1 MPSISSSDVSPFD
14 EEEQHAQGGTRGS
27 TPATSISSP
36 VICSNDMSDA
46 TKHRRSSSV
55 RFTDDKPISGVDYQS
70 LSGSTVREGD
80 ALPAEEDHG
89 KSPSQ
94 FSGDSLEERIRFL
107 ESELQG
113 LKFNRASDPSERG
126 DESSELSGLSTEPQW
141 MTWQEYVGP
150 ATKATSILE
159 VLYEKPHTT
168 NRRKPTIGQSTYEAP
183 SNASEKLVPKTRKTL
198 ERIRIRSPHVNTA
211 LQVVSKQS
219 FPSLGCLTVHR
230 PFKIFIVY
238 EDAIQEHLAEM
249 ESDFIRGTYSVLCEQ
264 CRDSINLDGNLS
276 RIRQSTLGNDTPDY
290 GYIAPETRGQASSPQ
305 EQPLFNGSQT
315 RHECPDRYLPSLDRD
330 DEGCKHDVSEEL
342 LAQREAIV
350 HLRAIVAFMKNEMHD
365 VFAKHRLLRSD
376 KAKTVAYRDLWHLF
390 GVGDIVVTDD
400 ESNPKTPKFYRVS
413 ILPACDVFSSRRPVK
428 KIKLRNDGTHQ
439 QVESVFKEQ
448 SMTILSVDLFSFD
461 YDGEKFGPIE
471 TRVSV
476 VSFEGE
482 KNILDLPLYP
492 IRFRKDAARFKA
504 EMLDRGTKFCDLTN
518 IAYRDY
524 NGLSVAEP
532 QEQVSFPLKIA
543 RGSDFSDSCA
553 LGIDQQSGHDR
564 YGPSLSQTS

>member
-1 MPSISSSDVSPFD
+1 MSSTFSSVVSPFD

-27 TPATSISSP
+27 TPRTSVSSP
-36 VICSNDMSDA
+36 DTRSNEISDA

-55 RFTDDKPISGVDYQS
+55 RFTDDKSIPGVDYQS
-70 LSGSTVREGD
+70 LSGSTGREED
-80 ALPAEEDHG
+80 ALLAEEEEHS

-113 LKFNRASDPSERG
+113 LRFNRASDPSERG
-126 DESSELSGLSTEPQW
+126 DESSELSGLSTEPQC
-141 MTWQEYVGP
+141 MTWREYVGP
-150 ATKATSILE
+150 TSKATSILE

-168 NRRKPTIGQSTYEAP
+168 NRRKSTTGQSTYETP
-183 SNASEKLVPKTRKTL
+183 SKASEKLVPRKRKTL
-198 ERIRIRSPHVNTA
+198 ERIRIRSPHINTA
-211 LQVVSKQS
+211 LQIVSKQT

-249 ESDFIRGTYSVLCEQ
+249 ESDFMRGRYSVLCEQ
-264 CRDSINLDGNLS
+264 CKDSINLDGNLS
-276 RIRQSTLGNDTPDY
+276 NPRHSTLGNDTRNY
-290 GYIAPETRGQASSPQ
+290 GHIASEAHGQASSLQ
-305 EQPLFNGSQT
+305 DQPLPNGSEA
-315 RHECPDRYLPSLDRD
+315 RHQCPDRYPLSLDGYD
-330 DEGCKHDVSEEL
+330 KECKHDVSEEL
-342 LAQREAIV
+342 LAQREAII
-350 HLRAIVAFMKNEMHD
+350 HLRAMVSFMKNEMQD

-376 KAKTVAYRDLWHLF
+376 KAETVAYRDLWHLF
-390 GVGDIVVTDD
+390 GVGDIVVTND
-400 ESNPKTPKFYRVS
+400 EPNPKTPKFYRVS
-413 ILPACDVFSSRRPVK
+413 ILPACDIFSSKRPVK

-448 SMTILSVDLFSFD
+448 SMISVGVDLFSLD
-461 YDGEKFGPIE
+461 YDGDIFGPIE

-504 EMLDRGTKFCDLTN
+504 EMLERGNKFCDLTK

-532 QEQVSFPLKIA
+532 QEQVSIPWKVA
-543 RGSDFSDSCA
+543 RGAES
-553 LGIDQQSGHDR
+553 
-564 YGPSLSQTS
+564 